1 MIEVKSLESAPLEIL
16 TDDEVEAMISEW
28 DELEAKDQRIAH
40 LEILTSEMNDD
51 LETMSNELVAMVNE
65 LQAKD
70 REIALL
76 KTRLKEMAIKR
87 DIYVGSFAP
96 GYRRR

>member
-28 DELEAKDQRIAH
+28 DELEAKD
-40 LEILTSEMNDD
+40 
-51 LETMSNELVAMVNE
+51 
-65 LQAKD
+65 